1 MTPSELK
8 EKLRRALLGHGT
20 RRVAQGGLRRAAV
33 LVPLLLKE
41 GSLHVLL
48 IKRSEG
54 LPQHAGEIAFPGGR
68 VEDRDASLR
77 ETALREASEEVG
89 LDPRDVEIVGRLNE
103 VVTRTRFLVTP
114 FVGMVPYPYPFRA
127 DGREAECLILLPL
140 ECFGRE
146 KATERSWGGQ
156 KVLFYHVGPHTVWG
170 ATAHILTE
178 LVELLTSSR
187 ILCTR

>member
-1 MTPSELK
+1 MTPLELK
-8 EKLRRALLGHGT
+8 KKLRRALFGYGT
-20 RRVAQGGLRRAAV
+20 QRVARKGLRRAAV

-48 IKRSEG
+48 IKRSAG

-68 VEDRDASLR
+68 VEPRDASPR
-77 ETALREASEEVG
+77 ETALREAFEEVG

-114 FVGMVPYPYPFRA
+114 FVGIVPYPYPFRA
-127 DGREAECLILLPL
+127 DGREAERLLLLPL

-146 KATERSWGGQ
+146 KATERPWGGQ
-156 KVLFYHVGPHTVWG
+156 KVLFYHLGPHTVWG
-170 ATAHILTE
+170 ATAQILTE